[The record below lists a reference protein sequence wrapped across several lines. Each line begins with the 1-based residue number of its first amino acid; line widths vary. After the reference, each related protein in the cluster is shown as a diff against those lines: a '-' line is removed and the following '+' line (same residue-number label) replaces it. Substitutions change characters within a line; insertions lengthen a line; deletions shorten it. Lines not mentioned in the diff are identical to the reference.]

1 MDEEIDIINRNT
13 RIEKLKNFLISKRK
27 QIVSFLIF
35 IVFILI
41 SFFGYQEFNK
51 RNKEKLANKFNMLVT
66 NFDNGQKN
74 INNELVEI
82 INEKD
87 KTYSPL
93 AFFFL
98 LDNDLI
104 SSKEE
109 INLYFD
115 LLIND
120 VSLEK
125 EIKNLT
131 IYKKG
136 LFNSDFVQENELL
149 SILNPI
155 IKSESMW
162 KPQALYLM
170 AEYYLSKN
178 QKQKSKEFFNQ
189 VLEMENISPKIK
201 LEVQKRLRLNFSEQN
216 Y

>member
-1 MDEEIDIINRNT
+1 MDEEIEIINRNT

-27 QIVSFLIF
+27 QIISFLIL

-41 SFFGYQEFNK
+41 SFFGYQEFNT

-66 NFDNGQKN
+66 NFDNSQKN
-74 INNELVEI
+74 INNELIEI

-104 SSKEE
+104 TSKDE
-109 INLYFD
+109 INSFFD
-115 LLIND
+115 LIIND
-120 VSLEK
+120 VSVEK

-136 LFNSDFVQENELL
+136 LFNSEFVQENELL

-170 AEYYLSKN
+170 AEYYLSKD
-178 QKQKSKEFFNQ
+178 QKQKSKDFFDQILNI
-189 VLEMENISPKIK
+189 ENISPKIK
-201 LEVQKRLRLNFSEQN
+201 LEVQKRLRSEFGE
-216 Y
+216 

>member
-27 QIVSFLIF
+27 HIVSFLIF

-104 SSKEE
+104 TSNEE
-109 INLYFD
+109 INSYFD
-115 LLIND
+115 LLINE

-136 LFNSDFVQENELL
+136 LFNSDYVQENELL

-155 IKSESMW
+155 IKSDSMW
-162 KPQALYLM
+162 KPQTLYLM

-189 VLEMENISPKIK
+189 IVEMENISPKIK
-201 LEVQKRLRLNFSEQN
+201 LEVQKRLRSDFSE
-216 Y
+216 

>member
-1 MDEEIDIINRNT
+1 MDEEIEIINTNT
-13 RIEKLKNFLISKRK
+13 RIEKLKNFLITKRK
-27 QIVSFLIF
+27 KIISSLIL
-35 IVFILI
+35 IILILI
-41 SFFGYQEFNK
+41 SFFGYQEYNL
-51 RNKEKLANKFNMLVT
+51 RNKEKLANKFNNIVI
-66 NFDNGQKN
+66 NFDAGQKQN
-74 INNELVEI
+74 INTSLIEI
-82 INEKD
+82 INLKD

-104 SSKEE
+104 SSNEE
-109 INLYFD
+109 INNYFD
-115 LLIND
+115 LIIND
-120 VSLEK
+120 ISLDK

-136 LFNSDFVQENELL
+136 LFNSDFVLENELL
-149 SILNPI
+149 EILNPI

-189 VLEMENISPKIK
+189 IVDLDDISPKVK
-201 LEVQKRLRLNFSEQN
+201 LEAQKRLRSDFSE
-216 Y
+216 

>member
-87 KTYSPL
+87 RTYSPL

-136 LFNSDFVQENELL
+136 MFNSDFVQENELL

-201 LEVQKRLRLNFSEQN
+201 LEVQKRLRLNFSE
-216 Y
+216 

>member
-1 MDEEIDIINRNT
+1 MDEEIEIINRNT

-27 QIVSFLIF
+27 QIVSLLIL
-35 IVFILI
+35 IVLILI

-51 RNKEKLANKFNMLVT
+51 RNKEKLANKFNMIVT

-74 INNELVEI
+74 INNELIEI

-104 SSKEE
+104 TSNEE
-109 INLYFD
+109 INSYFD
-115 LLIND
+115 LLINE

-189 VLEMENISPKIK
+189 LIEMENISPKIK
-201 LEVQKRLRLNFSEQN
+201 LEAQKRLRSDFSE
-216 Y
+216 

>member
-1 MDEEIDIINRNT
+1 MDEEIEIINRNT

-27 QIVSFLIF
+27 QIVSLLIL
-35 IVFILI
+35 IVLILI
-41 SFFGYQEFNK
+41 SFFGYQEFNS

-66 NFDNGQKN
+66 SFDNGQKN

-104 SSKEE
+104 TSNEE
-109 INLYFD
+109 INSYFD

-136 LFNSDFVQENELL
+136 LFNSEFVQENELL
-149 SILNPI
+149 NILNPI

-170 AEYYLSKN
+170 AEYYLSKD

-189 VLEMENISPKIK
+189 ILEIENISPKIK
-201 LEVQKRLRLNFSEQN
+201 LEVQKRLRSDFSE
-216 Y
+216 

>member
-1 MDEEIDIINRNT
+1 MDEEIEIINTNT
-13 RIEKLKNFLISKRK
+13 RVEKLKNFLISKRK
-27 QIVSFLIF
+27 QLITLL
-35 IVFILI
+35 ILI
-41 SFFGYQEFNK
+41 ILILITFFGYQEFK
-51 RNKEKLANKFNMLVT
+51 STSKEKLANKFNSIVT
-66 NFDNGQKN
+66 NFEIGKKDN
-74 INNELVEI
+74 INNNLIEI
-82 INEKD
+82 INAKD

-104 SSKEE
+104 TSSDE
-109 INLYFD
+109 INSYFD

-136 LFNSDFVQENELL
+136 LFNSDFAKENELL
-149 SILNPI
+149 DILNPV
-155 IKSESMW
+155 IKSDSLR

-170 AEYYLSKN
+170 AEFYLSKN

-189 VLEMENISPKIK
+189 IAEMENVSPKVK
-201 LEVQKRLRLNFSEQN
+201 LEVQRRLRSDFSE
-216 Y
+216 

>member
-66 NFDNGQKN
+66 NFDNGQIN

-87 KTYSPL
+87 RTYSPL

-201 LEVQKRLRLNFSEQN
+201 LEVQKRLRSNFSE
-216 Y
+216 

>member
-1 MDEEIDIINRNT
+1 MDEEIEIINRNT

-27 QIVSFLIF
+27 QIISFLIL
-35 IVFILI
+35 IVLILI
-41 SFFGYQEFNK
+41 SFFGYQEFNT

-149 SILNPI
+149 NILNPI

-170 AEYYLSKN
+170 AEFYLSKN

-189 VLEMENISPKIK
+189 IVEMENISPKIK
-201 LEVQKRLRLNFSEQN
+201 LEVQKRLRSDFSE
-216 Y
+216 

>member
-1 MDEEIDIINRNT
+1 MDEEIEIINTST
-13 RIEKLKNFLISKRK
+13 RVEKLKNFLIYNRK
-27 QIVSFLIF
+27 KIISSFILI
-35 IVFILI
+35 ILILI
-41 SFFGYQEFNK
+41 SFFGYQEFNS
-51 RNKEKLANKFNMLVT
+51 RNKEKLANKFNNIVI
-66 NFDNGQKN
+66 NFDAGKKQN
-74 INNELVEI
+74 INTSLIEI
-82 INEKD
+82 INLKD

-104 SSKEE
+104 SSNEE
-109 INLYFD
+109 INNYFD
-115 LLIND
+115 LIIND
-120 VSLEK
+120 ISLDK

-136 LFNSDFVQENELL
+136 LFNSDFVQENDLL
-149 SILNPI
+149 EILNPI

-189 VLEMENISPKIK
+189 IVDLEDISPKVK
-201 LEVQKRLRLNFSEQN
+201 LEAQKRLRSDFSE
-216 Y
+216 

>member
-1 MDEEIDIINRNT
+1 MDEEIEIINTNT
-13 RIEKLKNFLISKRK
+13 RIEKLKKFLVAKRK
-27 QIVSFLIF
+27 KIITLLI
-35 IVFILI
+35 ILILILI
-41 SFFGYQEFNK
+41 SFFAYQEFKSSNK
-51 RNKEKLANKFNMLVT
+51 IKLANKFNKIVT
-66 NFDNGQKN
+66 SFENGQKN
-74 INNELVEI
+74 VNDELIDI
-82 INEKD
+82 INVKD

-104 SSKEE
+104 SSKDE

-115 LLIND
+115 ILIKNIP
-120 VSLEK
+120 LEK

-136 LFNSDFVQENELL
+136 LFNSDFVKENELL
-149 SILNPI
+149 NILNPI

-170 AEYYLSKN
+170 AEFYLSKN

-189 VLEMENISPKIK
+189 IIDMENISPKIK
-201 LEVQKRLRLNFSEQN
+201 LEVQKRLLSDFSE
-216 Y
+216 

>member
-1 MDEEIDIINRNT
+1 MISNRKKIIV
-13 RIEKLKNFLISKRK
+13 LLI
-27 QIVSFLIF
+27 LI
-35 IVFILI
+35 ILLLI
-41 SFFGYQEFNK
+41 SFFAYQEFNS
-51 RNKEKLANKFNMLVT
+51 RNKEKLANKFNNIVI
-66 NFDNGQKN
+66 NFDAGQKQN
-74 INNELVEI
+74 VNTSLIEI
-82 INEKD
+82 INLKD

-104 SSKEE
+104 SSNDE
-109 INLYFD
+109 INTYFD
-115 LLIND
+115 LLINEI
-120 VSLEK
+120 SLDK

-189 VLEMENISPKIK
+189 IVDMENISPKIK
-201 LEVQKRLRLNFSEQN
+201 LEAQKRLRSDFSE
-216 Y
+216 

>member
-1 MDEEIDIINRNT
+1 MDEEIEIINRNT

-27 QIVSFLIF
+27 QIVSLLIL
-35 IVFILI
+35 IVLILI
-41 SFFGYQEFNK
+41 SFFGYQEFNT

-74 INNELVEI
+74 INSELIEI

-104 SSKEE
+104 TSKDE
-109 INLYFD
+109 INSFFD
-115 LLIND
+115 LIIND
-120 VSLEK
+120 VSVEK

-136 LFNSDFVQENELL
+136 LFNSEFVQENELL

-170 AEYYLSKN
+170 AEYYLSKD

-189 VLEMENISPKIK
+189 ILEIENISPKIK
-201 LEVQKRLRLNFSEQN
+201 LEVQKRLRSDFSE
-216 Y
+216 

>member
-1 MDEEIDIINRNT
+1 MDEEIEIINTST
-13 RIEKLKNFLISKRK
+13 RVEKLKNFLISNRK
-27 QIVSFLIF
+27 KIISSFILI
-35 IVFILI
+35 ILILI
-41 SFFGYQEFNK
+41 SFFGYQEFNS
-51 RNKEKLANKFNMLVT
+51 RNKEKLANKFNNIVI
-66 NFDNGQKN
+66 NFDAGQKQN
-74 INNELVEI
+74 VNTSLIEI
-82 INEKD
+82 INLKD

-104 SSKEE
+104 SSNDE
-109 INLYFD
+109 INTYFD
-115 LLIND
+115 LLINEI
-120 VSLEK
+120 SLDK

-189 VLEMENISPKIK
+189 IVDMENISPKIK
-201 LEVQKRLRLNFSEQN
+201 LEDQKRLRSDFSE
-216 Y
+216 

>member
-35 IVFILI
+35 IVLILI
-41 SFFGYQEFNK
+41 SFFGFQEFNS

-74 INNELVEI
+74 LNNELIEI
-82 INEKD
+82 IKIKD

-104 SSKEE
+104 TSNEE
-109 INLYFD
+109 INAYFD
-115 LLIND
+115 LLINE
-120 VSLEK
+120 VSLDK

-189 VLEMENISPKIK
+189 LIEMENISPKIK
-201 LEVQKRLRLNFSEQN
+201 LEVQKRLRSDFSE
-216 Y
+216 